1 MDEQSCESE
10 SKEATPEAQ
19 ENRKELEDPA
29 LFCQIDGEPG
39 IEIYRK
45 YMDFLKEGSLRSLA
59 EIDVLFVRTYTLISL
74 QM

>member
-39 IEIYRK
+39 IEIYRR
-45 YMDFLKEGSLRSLA
+45 YMDFL
-59 EIDVLFVRTYTLISL
+59 
-74 QM
+74 